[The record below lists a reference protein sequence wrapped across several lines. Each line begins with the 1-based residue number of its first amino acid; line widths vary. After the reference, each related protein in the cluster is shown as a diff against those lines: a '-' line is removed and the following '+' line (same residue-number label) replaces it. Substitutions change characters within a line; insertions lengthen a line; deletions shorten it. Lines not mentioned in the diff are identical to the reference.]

1 MESPVIVL
9 ESTHL
14 IGEGR
19 IRWCYR
25 HPQDPGKCIKI
36 DKPNK
41 GGATEKE
48 VFYYRKLRWFR
59 SSLSCTHVPRFHGTV
74 EPNMGCGGV
83 SDLIRDETTGEISG
97 LLSSYIISGEVTADA
112 PRWAEACRSYVKTL
126 LEAAVV
132 IDFHA
137 AHICVR
143 RLRDGSLRF
152 VTVDGIGHREFIPV
166 RDFFKMVGAQQDPAA
181 LQMEEVR
188 FARGNSREPQ
198 EQEGQSLGF
207 KGMWNKPVS
216 CP

>member
-19 IRWCYR
+19 MRWCYR

-36 DKPNK
+36 DKPNT

-74 EPNMGCGGV
+74 EPNMGRGGV
-83 SDLIRDETTGEISG
+83 SDLIRDETTGHSG
-97 LLSSYIISGEVTADA
+97 A
-112 PRWAEACRSYVKTL
+112 R
-126 LEAAVV
+126 
-132 IDFHA
+132 
-137 AHICVR
+137 
-143 RLRDGSLRF
+143 
-152 VTVDGIGHREFIPV
+152 
-166 RDFFKMVGAQQDPAA
+166 FFKMVSAPQDPAA
-181 LQMEEVR
+181 LQMGEVR